1 MSHIQKM
8 ILQYTNDNAVLVRVE
23 IFWHRD
29 LKD

>member
-8 ILQYTNDNAVLVRVE
+8 ILQYTNDNDVLVRVE